1 MDVAAQGIGY
11 ILYRVAKRSYHSLLG
26 GGKLMTAFFSELLDI
41 EKTEFARKVQNPD
54 DKQFLNP
61 LKVYLV

>member
-1 MDVAAQGIGY
+1 MDVAAPGIGC

-41 EKTEFARKVQNPD
+41 EKTEFARKVKNPD
-54 DKQFLNP
+54 DRKFLNL
-61 LKVYLV
+61 LKAYLI